1 MRKSGQAKLK
11 EGKRRNRSRKEAAQD
26 PRPGR
31 RSRAVGAGV
40 ARNRIINLQDNGLQ
54 EAAGRCPNATWHA
67 PLLKQRP
74 PPALSPPHP
83 VFSTRTRAP
92 GLLVSTRRGRS
103 SESLPPPPPP
113 PERSQNVPLQNISA
127 APCQGTLQELQRPL
141 EKRKGEKIREPL
153 ALPAYLRRHYFH
165 PFCNSV

>member
-67 PLLKQRP
+67 LLLKQHP
-74 PPALSPPHP
+74 PPTPP

-103 SESLPPPPPP
+103 SESLPPPPP
-113 PERSQNVPLQNISA
+113 ERSQNVALQNISA

-165 PFCNSV
+165 PICNSV